1 MQMVRQAALNALLDM
16 LVPTSVI
23 RHRTLPV
30 LRVPTLLPL
39 THFVQNALLDP
50 TVQLQSKP
58 FYYRLPYFSAY
69 KTEAFPFQN
78 NPKNLDPSYK
88 TDLDI

>member
-16 LVPTSVI
+16 LVRTSVI
-23 RHRTLPV
+23 RHRILPV
-30 LRVPTLLPL
+30 LLVPTPLPL

-58 FYYRLPYFSAY
+58 FY
-69 KTEAFPFQN
+69 
-78 NPKNLDPSYK
+78 
-88 TDLDI
+88 